1 MKRTGTLGLV
11 VGSALLLAG
20 FGHLDVGQKATAEKA
35 AVVLDTGGDGVH
47 PGLPEGHPPILP
59 EGHPPILPEGH
70 PPVAEAPSAC
80 PYSNPGLR
88 QGRDRVGSRAALAR
102 EPLSI

>member
-1 MKRTGTLGLV
+1 MKRTATLGLV
-11 VGSALLLAG
+11 IGSALLLAG
-20 FGHLDVGQKATAEKA
+20 FGHLDLRPQAASSE
-35 AVVLDTGGDGVH
+35 AVVVVDTGSDWSH
-47 PGLPEGHPPILP
+47 PALP

-70 PPVAEAPSAC
+70 PPVLPEGHPPIAEGPSAC

-88 QGRDRVGSRAALAR
+88 QGRDRAGHRDALAR

>member
-1 MKRTGTLGLV
+1 MKRTATLGLV

-20 FGHLDVGQKATAEKA
+20 FVHLDLRPQAPAEGSA
-35 AVVLDTGGDGVH
+35 IVLDTGSDG
-47 PGLPEGHPPILP
+47 PYSALPEGHPPIFP

-70 PPVAEAPSAC
+70 PPVAQGPSAC

-88 QGRDRVGSRAALAR
+88 QGRDRMGSRGALAR